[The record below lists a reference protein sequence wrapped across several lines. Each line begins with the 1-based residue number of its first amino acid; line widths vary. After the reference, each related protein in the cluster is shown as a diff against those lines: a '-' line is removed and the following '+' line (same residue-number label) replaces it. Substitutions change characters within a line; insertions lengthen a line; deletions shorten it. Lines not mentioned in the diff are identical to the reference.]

1 MQLELRMLHRRLGGT
16 FIYVTHDQ
24 EEALVMSDRVV
35 VMRSGQVIQDG
46 TPEKIY
52 RDPQSRFVAEFI
64 GETNVI
70 SAVVAET
77 LIRTQDLDL
86 NLLNQSASP
95 DEVTSSIRP
104 EHLNLA
110 ERRGERRPG
119 QIHGEG
125 ELLDSIFLGP
135 FYRHLVQLEDASVV
149 VVQELAL
156 KEERRE
162 IGRQVTVF
170 WSTANMTVL
179 PS

>member
-1 MQLELRMLHRRLGGT
+1 MLHRSLGGT

-24 EEALVMSDRVV
+24 EEALAMSDRVV

-70 SAVVAET
+70 SAAVAET
-77 LIRTQDLDL
+77 VTRAQNLDW
-86 NLLNQSASP
+86 NLTNQAAST
-95 DEVTSSIRP
+95 DEVTISVRP

-110 ERRGERRPG
+110 DQPGERR
-119 QIHGEG
+119 QDQVYVEG

-149 VVQELAL
+149 VVQELAV
-156 KEERRE
+156 EERKIE
-162 IGRQVTVF
+162 IGAQVTVF
-170 WSTANMTVL
+170 WSPADMTVL